1 MLNRDGTK
9 IVPGRIFAD
18 PKPGKSAATFQ
29 LDAEGLRAE
38 EEDELQTV
46 PVPRLIDSRMDL
58 ADVLGADTVK
68 EIEDSGK
75 IAFHAVGDT
84 GDINSNTARNQSEVI
99 DSMTSDLTTAAPASS
114 FLFHLGDVVYFFGER
129 GKYYGQFYSPFRVY
143 DRPIFAI
150 AGNHDS
156 VVINRLHDE
165 QSTEPSLSGFLAN
178 FCTDVPGVAVDAA
191 GVKRETM
198 DQPGV
203 YFTLDAPFVS
213 IIGLFTNA
221 LEGPGIISP
230 RGLAGTKAAE
240 RVGTVQL
247 EFLKRELKR
256 LKPARDAKERA
267 VIIACHHPPATL
279 DETHGGGAN
288 LTKDLDEA
296 YKEADLV
303 PDAVLSGH
311 AHLYE
316 HWVRKINGREVPYL
330 IAGGG
335 GYGLGGFRKGL
346 KFPLQWG
353 DFEMKQQPIKD
364 YGYLQLTVDTTTDPK
379 ELRISFKR
387 PADPANGED
396 FSVTLD

>member
-38 EEDELQTV
+38 EEQELQTV
-46 PVPRLIDSRMDL
+46 PVPRLVDSRMDL
-58 ADVLGADTVK
+58 ADVLGADAVK
-68 EIEDSGK
+68 EIEASGK

-99 DSMTSDLTTAAPASS
+99 DSMTSDLTAAGTAPS

-129 GKYYGQFYSPFRVY
+129 GKYYGQFYSPFRAY

-165 QSTEPSLSGFLAN
+165 HSTEPSLSGFLAN
-178 FCTDVPGVAVDAA
+178 FCTDLPGVAVDAA

-230 RGLAGTKAAE
+230 RGLAGTKAAA
-240 RVGTVQL
+240 RVGTAQL

-288 LTKDLDEA
+288 LTSDLDEA
-296 YKEADLV
+296 YTEAGLV

-330 IAGGG
+330 IAGSG
-335 GYGLGGFRKGL
+335 GYGLSGFRKDL
-346 KFPLQWG
+346 KYPLEWG
-353 DFEMKQQPIKD
+353 DFEMKKEPIKA

-379 ELRISFKR
+379 ELRIGFKR
-387 PADPANGED
+387 PEDPANGED
-396 FSVTLD
+396 FSVPLD